1 LNFPWIAVLYIPVFG
16 IDCRNVR
23 RFQKL
28 AIGMVARAKL
38 IGWGPRVLYLGP
50 AFGLTPHRNATAVLA
65 VALDG
70 RLEVAGDPA
79 DPDGVYRAARSVLIP
94 PNTLHHLRIADG
106 RMAFLYVDP
115 LSRDLV
121 ALNTRM
127 QDAAP
132 RAAFDLIGEA
142 AVIEVLA
149 GIAGGHL
156 SDGDGR
162 KALTELLGI
171 GSRADPDARILSAL
185 RRMRDQPHR
194 THSMAELGACAGLS
208 ASRFLHLFKAQTGVP
223 LRRYR
228 LWNRMGAAVA
238 AFRDG
243 RSLTEAAHAAGFAS
257 SAHFSSA
264 FRDMFGMMPS
274 ELLKGLE
281 PSTG

>member
-1 LNFPWIAVLYIPVFG
+1 
-16 IDCRNVR
+16 
-23 RFQKL
+23 
-28 AIGMVARAKL
+28 MVVRAKL

-70 RLEVAGDPA
+70 RLEVADDPEN
-79 DPDGVYRAARSVLIP
+79 PDGLYRSARSVLIP
-94 PNTLHHLRIADG
+94 PNTLHHLRIAGG

-121 ALNTRM
+121 ALNARM
-127 QDAAP
+127 QDVTP

-142 AVIEVLA
+142 AVIEILT

-162 KALTELLGI
+162 TALTEFLGI
-171 GSRADPDARILSAL
+171 GRRTDPDVRILAAL

-194 THSMAELGACAGLS
+194 SHSMAELGACTGLS
-208 ASRFLHLFKAQTGVP
+208 ASRFLHLFKAETGVP

-257 SAHFSSA
+257 SAHFSTA

-274 ELLKGLE
+274 EFLRGLE
-281 PSTG
+281 PAQR

>member
-1 LNFPWIAVLYIPVFG
+1 
-16 IDCRNVR
+16 
-23 RFQKL
+23 
-28 AIGMVARAKL
+28 MVARAKL

-70 RLEVAGDPA
+70 TLEVAGDPA
-79 DPDGVYRAARSVLIP
+79 DPDGLYRSARSVLIP
-94 PNTLHHLRIADG
+94 PNTLHHLRLAGG

-121 ALNTRM
+121 ALNGRM
-127 QDAAP
+127 QDVAP
-132 RAAFDLIGEA
+132 RAAFDLTGEGDVIDVMAGVADGRVA
-142 AVIEVLA
+142 A
-149 GIAGGHL
+149 
-156 SDGDGR
+156 GDGR

-171 GSRADPDARILSAL
+171 GTRANPDVRILAAL

-194 THSMAELGACAGLS
+194 SHSMADLGACTGLS
-208 ASRFLHLFKAQTGVP
+208 ASRFLHLFKAETGVP

-238 AFRDG
+238 AFREG
-243 RSLTEAAHAAGFAS
+243 KSLTEAAHAAGFAS
-257 SAHFSSA
+257 SAHFSTA

-281 PSTG
+281 PSAG

>member
-1 LNFPWIAVLYIPVFG
+1 
-16 IDCRNVR
+16 
-23 RFQKL
+23 
-28 AIGMVARAKL
+28 MVARAKL

-70 RLEVAGDPA
+70 RLEVAADPA
-79 DPDGVYRAARSVLIP
+79 DPDGVYRTARSVLIP
-94 PNTLHHLRIADG
+94 PNTLHYLRIADG

-121 ALNTRM
+121 VLNARM

-149 GIAGGHL
+149 GIADGRIA
-156 SDGDGR
+156 DGDGR
-162 KALTELLGI
+162 KTLTELLGI

-194 THSMAELGACAGLS
+194 THSMAELGECAGLS

-228 LWNRMGAAVA
+228 MWNRMGAAVA

-243 RSLTEAAHAAGFAS
+243 KSLTEAAHAAGFAS
-257 SAHFSSA
+257 SAHFSTA

-281 PSTG
+281 PSTR